1 MTNEKKVTQQGF
13 DDEYNLLE
21 LIQTLWKKKM
31 FIFLSSTIIALS
43 SIFYALVL
51 PNYYNSEA
59 LLMVRNSSDSAPV
72 SQFGITPIIGL
83 NLTNSLS
90 SESAK
95 IIEIIKSREFVK
107 HLIKFDEILPS
118 LLATES
124 YDSRLKKLN
133 FDSKIYNVTNSEW
146 IGSKPTYIEAHGAY
160 SSMIEINQDKLT
172 GIISISMEHLSP
184 IFAKE
189 FLQLVIQEANN
200 LNRENDIDES
210 SKALFFLETELSQTS
225 ILDIRKSINQLI
237 KAQLETRML
246 ASIHEEY
253 TLITLEPPFIPEQ
266 KIRPS
271 RSFIVIFSTLLGT
284 FLVLVVVIVREYLF
298 KKNSL
303 LNYLN
308 RD

>member
-1 MTNEKKVTQQGF
+1 MTEEKKVFEQGF
-13 DDEYNLLE
+13 EDEYNLLD
-21 LIQTLWKKKM
+21 LFQTLWKKKV
-31 FIFLSSTIIALS
+31 FIIVSSSVIALS
-43 SIFYALVL
+43 SIFYALLL

-59 LLMVRNSSDSAPV
+59 VLVVRSSTDSAPV
-72 SQFGITPIIGL
+72 SQFGITPLIGL

-95 IIEIIKSREFVK
+95 IIEIVKSREFVK
-107 HLIKFDEILPS
+107 HLIKFENILPS
-118 LLATES
+118 LSAAES

-133 FDSKIYNVTNSEW
+133 FDSKVYNAINSEW
-146 IGSKPTYIEAHGAY
+146 LGSKPTYIEAHSIY
-160 SSMIEINQDKLT
+160 SSMLEINQDKLT

-200 LNRENDIDES
+200 LNRESDIGES
-210 SKALFFLETELSQTS
+210 SKALSFLETELSQTS

-237 KAQLETRML
+237 KSQLETRML

-253 TLITLEPPFIPEQ
+253 TLITLEPPYIPEQ
-266 KIRPS
+266 KNRPS

-298 KKNSL
+298 KKNSFL
-303 LNYLN
+303 DYLN
-308 RD
+308 QD

>member
-1 MTNEKKVTQQGF
+1 MTEEKKVFEQGF
-13 DDEYNLLE
+13 EDEYNLLD
-21 LIQTLWKKKM
+21 LFQTLWKKKV
-31 FIFLSSTIIALS
+31 FIIVSSSVIALS
-43 SIFYALVL
+43 SIFYALML

-59 LLMVRNSSDSAPV
+59 VLVVRSSTDSAPV
-72 SQFGITPIIGL
+72 SQFGITPLIGL

-95 IIEIIKSREFVK
+95 IIEIVKSREFVK
-107 HLIKFDEILPS
+107 HLIKFENILPS
-118 LLATES
+118 LSAAES

-133 FDSKIYNVTNSEW
+133 FDSKVYNAINSEW
-146 IGSKPTYIEAHGAY
+146 LGSKPTYIEAHSIY
-160 SSMIEINQDKLT
+160 SSMLEINQDKLT

-200 LNRENDIDES
+200 LNRESDIGES
-210 SKALFFLETELSQTS
+210 SKALSFLETELSQTS

-237 KAQLETRML
+237 KSQLETRML

-253 TLITLEPPFIPEQ
+253 TLITLEPPYIPEQ
-266 KIRPS
+266 KNRPS

-298 KKNSL
+298 KKNSFL
-303 LNYLN
+303 DYLN
-308 RD
+308 QD

>member
-1 MTNEKKVTQQGF
+1 MTEEKKVFEQGF
-13 DDEYNLLE
+13 EDEYNLLD
-21 LIQTLWKKKM
+21 LFQTLWKKKV
-31 FIFLSSTIIALS
+31 FIIVSSSVIAIS
-43 SIFYALVL
+43 SIFYALLL

-59 LLMVRNSSDSAPV
+59 VLVVRSSTDSAPV
-72 SQFGITPIIGL
+72 SQFGITPLIGL

-95 IIEIIKSREFVK
+95 IIEIVKSREFVK
-107 HLIKFDEILPS
+107 HLIKFENILPS
-118 LLATES
+118 LSAAES

-133 FDSKIYNVTNSEW
+133 FDSKVYNAINSEW
-146 IGSKPTYIEAHGAY
+146 LGSKPTYIEAHSIY
-160 SSMIEINQDKLT
+160 SSMLEINQDKLT

-200 LNRENDIDES
+200 LNRESDIGES
-210 SKALFFLETELSQTS
+210 SKALSFLETELSQTS

-237 KAQLETRML
+237 KSQLETRML
-246 ASIHEEY
+246 ASIHDEY
-253 TLITLEPPFIPEQ
+253 TLITLEPPYIPEQ
-266 KIRPS
+266 KNRPS

-298 KKNSL
+298 KKNSFL
-303 LNYLN
+303 DYLN
-308 RD
+308 QD

>member
-1 MTNEKKVTQQGF
+1 MTEEKKVFEQGF
-13 DDEYNLLE
+13 EDEYNLLD
-21 LIQTLWKKKM
+21 LFQTLWKKKV
-31 FIFLSSTIIALS
+31 FIIVSSSVIAIS
-43 SIFYALVL
+43 SIFYALLL

-59 LLMVRNSSDSAPV
+59 VLVVRSSTDSAPV
-72 SQFGITPIIGL
+72 SQFGITPLIGL

-95 IIEIIKSREFVK
+95 IIEIVKSREFVK
-107 HLIKFDEILPS
+107 HLIKFENILPS
-118 LLATES
+118 LSAAES

-133 FDSKIYNVTNSEW
+133 FDSKVYNAINSEW
-146 IGSKPTYIEAHGAY
+146 LGSKPTYIEAHSIY
-160 SSMIEINQDKLT
+160 SSMLEINQDKLT

-200 LNRENDIDES
+200 LNRESDIGES
-210 SKALFFLETELSQTS
+210 SKALSFLETELSQTS

-237 KAQLETRML
+237 KSQLETRML

-253 TLITLEPPFIPEQ
+253 TLITLEPPYIPEQ
-266 KIRPS
+266 KNRPS

-298 KKNSL
+298 KKNSFL
-303 LNYLN
+303 DYLN
-308 RD
+308 QD